1 MQNISTGMLA
11 TMVPVGVVPSPPKWP
26 SWKIHTSA
34 PKDAVSDKTLSTNAF
49 SGSTTL
55 PVSRNSSTKV
65 IAAITP
71 RTSGRREVIASE
83 LSRLICAMPV
93 ICTCWSAGGLTARS
107 RSSWAS
113 EASVNSGAVLLTVR
127 NALPSLTAVAADGG
141 PAGLPPTNVLPGA
154 ETDVTSGTC
163 DSSAA

>member
-1 MQNISTGMLA
+1 MQNISTGMFA

-55 PVSRNSSTKV
+55 PVS
-65 IAAITP
+65 
-71 RTSGRREVIASE
+71 
-83 LSRLICAMPV
+83 
-93 ICTCWSAGGLTARS
+93 
-107 RSSWAS
+107 
-113 EASVNSGAVLLTVR
+113 SGAVLLTVR

-141 PAGLPPTNVLPGA
+141 PAGLPPTNVAPGA
-154 ETDVTSGTC
+154 ETDVTSVTS
-163 DSSAA
+163 D